1 MISRV
6 EMPET
11 LPAVL
16 NALHDQHGK
25 QCQTIRGGTQVGL
38 DGCPH
43 KAVSKLLRGI
53 GEKLD
58 GMMEGW
64 KYSGVWTIRMNKGGF
79 HVGHNHPDGLMSGVY
94 YVQTGLGG
102 DLQLG
107 DKLIKPE
114 PETLIVFPS
123 TTPHGTTVYVGDEP
137 RITVAFDV
145 VKQ

>member
-1 MISRV
+1 MITHV
-6 EMPET
+6 QAPEN
-11 LPAVL
+11 LKAVL
-16 NALHDQHGK
+16 NSLHDQHGK

-38 DGCPH
+38 DGCPDE
-43 KAVSKLLRGI
+43 AVNKLMAGI
-53 GEKLD
+53 GEKLN
-58 GMMEGW
+58 GMLDGW

-79 HVGHNHPDGLMSGVY
+79 HVGHNHPDGHMSGVY

-107 DKLIKPE
+107 DKIIKPE

-123 TTPHGTTVYVGDEP
+123 TTLHATTIYAGDEP

-145 VKQ
+145 VRS